1 MRPMISFRY
10 HLVSIV
16 AIFLALALG
25 IVVGTTALNGP
36 ITKDLRNQV
45 NDLKKQRENLTAQV
59 KALQGQ
65 VDDAG
70 QFASTYGAQLVASTL
85 TGKSVIIVSLPGATT
100 GMQDGISKQISAAGG
115 KVGGRLAITR
125 DYLDPRRGSGISSL
139 ATGPAHPIGLTLP
152 ETSDAGQLGGALL
165 AYVLLGKGQRTDLTQ
180 VLGGFSE
187 LHMVSVE
194 GNSVTPSTSIVV
206 IGKGSLPAK
215 DYGGAAELALVG
227 ALASAGGKVVVA
239 GDSASADNG
248 GLLALVRDA
257 TTTRSAVSSVDD
269 ANSSFGQ
276 VSSVLALAAALKG
289 QLGHYGTEQGAD
301 ALFPSPTR

>member
-1 MRPMISFRY
+1 VISFRY

-45 NDLKKQRENLTAQV
+45 NDLKKQRDGLTTQV

-70 QFASTYGAQLVASTL
+70 QFASTYGAQLVAKTL
-85 TGKSVIIVSLPGATT
+85 TGQSVIVVSMPGTSSA
-100 GMQDGISKQISAAGG
+100 MQDGISQQITAAGG
-115 KVGGRLAITR
+115 KIGGQLSITK
-125 DYLDPRRGSGISSL
+125 DYLDQRRGSGISSL
-139 ATGPAHPIGLTLP
+139 ATGPAHPIAWTAP
-152 ETSDAGQLGGALL
+152 ETSDAGQLGGSLL
-165 AYVLLGKGQRTDLTQ
+165 AYVLLGKGQQTDLTQ
-180 VLGGFSE
+180 VIGGFAE
-187 LHMVSVE
+187 LHMVAVE
-194 GNSVTPSTSIVV
+194 GGTIAPSTSVVV

-227 ALASAGGKVVVA
+227 ALARGGGKVVVA
-239 GDSASADNG
+239 GDVASATGG
-248 GLLALVRDA
+248 GLVALVRDTAA
-257 TTTRSAVSSVDD
+257 TRTSVSSVDN
-269 ANSSFGQ
+269 ANSAFGQ
-276 VSSVLALAAALKG
+276 VSSVLALSAALKG

-301 ALFPSPTR
+301 ALFPSPTK